1 MDSSQDKKFFWKEN
15 KPVID
20 IILELLS
27 VSENFSRSKGVQTLF
42 NLISVS
48 KVPFKEKSNEIP

>member
-1 MDSSQDKKFFWKEN
+1 MDSSQDKKIIWKEN

-27 VSENFSRSKGVQTLF
+27 VSEDFCRSKGVQTLF

-48 KVPFKEKSNEIP
+48 KVPFKEKK